1 MTTIQFLV
9 KKQHLPDTQIRTAK
23 EDGYDDWLRA
33 RLEKTI
39 QKLDSG
45 EMKSS
50 PIEEVEMRLK
60 AKREQRRA
68 RQLTTA

>member
-1 MTTIQFLV
+1 MNLDIKSEAFS
-9 KKQHLPDTQIRTAK
+9 K

-50 PIEEVEMRLK
+50 PIEDVEMRLK

-68 RQLTTA
+68 GHLTTA